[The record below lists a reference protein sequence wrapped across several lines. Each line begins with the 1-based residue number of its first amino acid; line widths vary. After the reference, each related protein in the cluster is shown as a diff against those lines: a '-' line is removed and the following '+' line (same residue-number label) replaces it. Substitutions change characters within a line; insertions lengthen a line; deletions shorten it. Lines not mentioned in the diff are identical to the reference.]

1 MGEAGRERA
10 VAEFGWGRVAEQVL
24 AVYRRLA

>member
-10 VAEFGWGRVAEQVL
+10 VAEFGWASVAEQVH